1 MLLALRP
8 LDVGDA
14 ESVAGLINH
23 DAPEPAS
30 VAEVRERIAGPI
42 QPGRLVLRL
51 GAEGGA
57 GALIGYGH
65 ALRDAYMEPGLFWVH
80 VAVDPAVRRKGAARA
95 LYEAVRSFAH
105 EHGATWLRGEVRDH
119 LPEGMAFARALGFTA
134 ERHIFESTLQ
144 VADFDECPFLDALE
158 TADAAGVR
166 FFSLADLGDTRD
178 ARERLWELERTV
190 ARDVP
195 GGSEATIRPFE
206 VWERQVVASGHY
218 LAEGQLVAADGDEWV
233 GMAGLLDYPEGGMM
247 YHGITGV
254 VSAYRGKGLA
264 TALKLLVVRLA
275 RSRGVRLLR
284 TNNDAE
290 NAPMLAINRKLG
302 YQPEPGYYRMVAHL
316 VASD

>member
-1 MLLALRP
+1 MPLSLRS
-8 LDVGDA
+8 LGAADA
-14 ESVAGLINH
+14 SRVADLING
-23 DAPEPAS
+23 AALEPSS
-30 VAEVRERIAGPI
+30 VAEVRERIAGQI
-42 QPGRLVLRL
+42 QPGRSVLRL
-51 GAEGGA
+51 GAEDGT

-80 VAVDPAVRRKGAARA
+80 VTVDPAARRKGAGRA

-119 LPEGMAFARALGFTA
+119 LPEAMAFARAMGFTA

-144 VADFDECPFLDALE
+144 VADFDERPFLDALE
-158 TADAAGVR
+158 RAEAAGAR
-166 FFSLADLGDTRD
+166 FFSLADLGDTRA
-178 ARERLWELERTV
+178 ARERLWVLERTV

-218 LAEGQLVAADGDEWV
+218 LAEGQLVAAHGDEWV
-233 GMAGLLDYPEGGMM
+233 GMAGLLDYPEGAMM

-264 TALKLLVVRLA
+264 TALKLLAIRLA
-275 RSRGVRLLR
+275 RSRGVKLLR

-302 YQPEPGYYRMVAHL
+302 YQSEPGYYRLVAHL
-316 VASD
+316 GAGD